1 MPKSKLRGG
10 KKAHNKRIEQ
20 RRVQA
25 KADIIAV
32 EAIKKKIYEEALERY
47 KQTSGET
54 KQSLWNIT
62 T

>member
-1 MPKSKLRGG
+1 MAKSSKRGG
-10 KKAHNKRIEQ
+10 VKAHNKRIEK

-25 KADIIAV
+25 KADIVAI

-54 KQSLWNIT
+54 KETTWNIS
-62 T
+62 

>member
-1 MPKSKLRGG
+1 MAKSKKRGG
-10 KKAHNKRIEQ
+10 EKAHRKRIEK

-25 KADIIAV
+25 KADIVAI

-54 KQSLWNIT
+54 KESVWNIS
-62 T
+62 